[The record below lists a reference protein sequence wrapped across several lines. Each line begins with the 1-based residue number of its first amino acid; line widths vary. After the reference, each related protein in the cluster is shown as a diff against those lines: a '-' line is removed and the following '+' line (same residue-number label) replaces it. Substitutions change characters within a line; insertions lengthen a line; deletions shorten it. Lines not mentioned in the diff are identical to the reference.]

1 MNILTKVNTI
11 DLCLVSLKCW
21 YFKVLVRVVDVET
34 WRYVN
39 IGIYSNLNHNFTQVG
54 QKLTK
59 ITKYKKSIS
68 TLPEIILKHRKI
80 IKFLDLLKYF
90 LFVLFWAEVAIMSTF
105 VLVNFVT
112 LFWCHLIA
120 FIVLCGYNE
129 FDVSK
134 RLQDSHY
141 PYNGHYQWDS
151 HQS

>member
-1 MNILTKVNTI
+1 MDILTKVNTI
-11 DLCLVSLKCW
+11 NLCVVSLKCW
-21 YFKVLVRVVDVET
+21 YLKVLVRVVDFET

-39 IGIYSNLNHNFTQVG
+39 IGIYSNLNPNFTQVG
-54 QKLTK
+54 HKLTK
-59 ITKYKKSIS
+59 ITICKKSIS
-68 TLPEIILKHRKI
+68 NLPEIILKHRKI
-80 IKFLDLLKYF
+80 IKFLVLLKYF

-141 PYNGHYQWDS
+141 P
-151 HQS
+151 